1 MIAAPGRRYNRG
13 VDEQRLTRLQEII
26 LDVESLDLPLRDAM
40 RLATQRAGFFIGQ
53 QRYQEERR
61 KALAIVGGASG
72 EEAGGTG
79 L

>member
-1 MIAAPGRRYNRG
+1 MA
-13 VDEQRLTRLQEII
+13 EQRLTRLQEII
-26 LDVESLDLPLRDAM
+26 LEVDRLQLPLRDAM

-53 QRYQEERR
+53 QRYLEERD
-61 KALAIVGGASG
+61 KALKIVAGEPE

>member
-1 MIAAPGRRYNRG
+1 MN
-13 VDEQRLTRLQEII
+13 EQRLTRLQEII
-26 LDVESLDLPLRDAM
+26 LEVEELNLPLRDAM

-61 KALAIVGGASG
+61 KALEIAAGGSG

>member
-1 MIAAPGRRYNRG
+1 MA
-13 VDEQRLTRLQEII
+13 EQRLTRLQEII
-26 LDVESLDLPLRDAM
+26 LDLERLQLPLRDAM

-53 QRYQEERR
+53 QRYVEERD
-61 KALAIVGGASG
+61 KALKIAAGEPE

>member
-1 MIAAPGRRYNRG
+1 MGRRYNPA

-26 LDVESLDLPLRDAM
+26 LEIEPLGLPLRDAM

-61 KALAIVGGASG
+61 KALAIVGGGSG